1 MDLISKVKCC
11 CDYRSLCKLQK
22 DLNRCGL
29 SVESLNS
36 GQHILCCIK
45 DGRPTANDLFID
57 YIYLEKR
64 SLLEDINDIKRDV
77 IIDFIE
83 RNITSNQ
90 KIDRQPSYMNQNS
103 LYGKAFGA

>member
-1 MDLISKVKCC
+1 MDLISKVKSCS
-11 CDYRSLCKLQK
+11 DYRSFCKLQK
-22 DLNRCGL
+22 DLNQRGL

-45 DGRPTANDLFID
+45 DGKPIANDLFID

-64 SLLEDINDIKRDV
+64 SLLEDINHINREV

-83 RNITSNQ
+83 RNITENQ
-90 KIDRQPSYMNQNS
+90 KIDQQPSYINQNS
-103 LYGKAFGA
+103 LYGKAFGV